1 MVEILGSNL
10 KRFFDTVD
18 NPPNDAEITYAGNS
32 SGINYEVWEVSDELF
47 KVMCS
52 LSENEFTSL
61 AGEDVWW
68 RSSKG
73 SVLGYPDSEFVV
85 NGKTLRCWDMG
96 RTGRDEF
103 TCLTVYLCDNVGAS
117 LPKNVCA
124 CAVDLAKYNDM
135 KMSELFEVYER
146 KM

>member
-10 KRFFDTVD
+10 KRFFDIVD
-18 NPPNDAEITYAGNS
+18 NPPKDAEITYAGNS

-61 AGEDVWW
+61 AGEDAWW

-103 TCLTVYLCDNVGAS
+103 TCLTEYLCDNVGAS

>member
-10 KRFFDTVD
+10 KRFFDIVD
-18 NPPNDAEITYAGNS
+18 NSPKDAEITYAGNS

-47 KVMCS
+47 KTICS
-52 LSENEFTSL
+52 LSEGEFTSL
-61 AGEDVWW
+61 AGDDAWW
-68 RSSKG
+68 RSSEG

-103 TCLTVYLCDNVGAS
+103 TCLTEYLCDNVGAS

>member
-18 NPPNDAEITYAGNS
+18 NPPKDAEITYAGNS

-47 KVMCS
+47 KTICS
-52 LSENEFTSL
+52 LSESEFTSL
-61 AGEDVWW
+61 AGDDAWW
-68 RSSKG
+68 RSSEC
-73 SVLGYPDSEFVV
+73 SVLGYPDSEFTV
-85 NGKTLRCWDMG
+85 NGKGLICWNRG
-96 RTGRDEF
+96 LCSRNEF
-103 TCLTVYLCDNVGAS
+103 TCLTEYLCDNVGAS

-135 KMSELFEVYER
+135 KLSELFETYE
-146 KM
+146 KQ

>member
-1 MVEILGSNL
+1 MEILGSNL

-18 NPPNDAEITYAGNS
+18 NPPKDAEITYAGNS
-32 SGINYEVWEVSDELF
+32 NGINYEIWEVSDELF
-47 KVMCS
+47 KIICG
-52 LSENEFTSL
+52 LSEEEFTSL
-61 AGEDVWW
+61 AGDNAWW
-68 RSSKG
+68 RSSEG
-73 SVLGYPDSEFVV
+73 SVLGYPDSKFVV

-103 TCLTVYLCDNVGAS
+103 TCLTEYLCDNIGAS

>member
-10 KRFFDTVD
+10 KRFFDIVD
-18 NPPNDAEITYAGNS
+18 NPPKDAEITYAGNS
-32 SGINYEVWEVSDELF
+32 GGINYEVWEVSDELF

-61 AGEDVWW
+61 AGEDAWW

-85 NGKTLRCWDMG
+85 KGKTLRCWDMG

-103 TCLTVYLCDNVGAS
+103 TCLTEYLCDNVGAS

>member
-1 MVEILGSNL
+1 MVEILGCDL
-10 KRFFDTVD
+10 KRFFDIVD
-18 NPPNDAEITYAGNS
+18 NPPKDAEITYAGNS

-47 KVMCS
+47 KTICS
-52 LSENEFTSL
+52 LSEGEFTSL
-61 AGEDVWW
+61 AGDDAWW
-68 RSSKG
+68 RSSEG

-103 TCLTVYLCDNVGAS
+103 TCLTEYLCDNVGAS